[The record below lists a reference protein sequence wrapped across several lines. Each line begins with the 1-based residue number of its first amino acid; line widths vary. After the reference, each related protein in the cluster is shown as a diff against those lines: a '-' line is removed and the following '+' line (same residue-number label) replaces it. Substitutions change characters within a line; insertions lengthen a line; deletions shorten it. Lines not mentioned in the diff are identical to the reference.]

1 MSVVMSDTIEEL
13 PPSAKLV
20 FKVLEWEGPLTQ
32 QQIVEEPMLSNRTV
46 RYALNQLDEI
56 EILREE
62 IYFPDARQ
70 QLYEL
75 SIDTSSETY

>member
-1 MSVVMSDTIEEL
+1 MSMSMNEAIKQL

-20 FKVLEWEGPLTQ
+20 FKVLEQKGPLTQ
-32 QQIVEEPMLSNRTV
+32 QQITEESMLPNRTV
-46 RYALNQLDEI
+46 RYALEQLDDI
-56 EILREE
+56 ELLYED

-75 SIDTSSETY
+75 NNDERVS